1 MDIKKVNRLR
11 FGGFIGA
18 CIAASFAFIS
28 GDYATA
34 GGLIA
39 AALSAAGGK
48 VE

>member
-1 MDIKKVNRLR
+1 MGSSNINRLR

-18 CIAASFAFIS
+18 CLAACAAFLT

-39 AALSAAGGK
+39 AALSTAGGK
-48 VE
+48 TE